1 MQQVCSNCL
10 QTRDSSHFQ
19 DPTRS
24 YKTCDRCRN
33 NRKRKRDGSSTLDGQ
48 SQQQQQQK
56 QELSSVPLVPLAT
69 LHEHFVAATAH
80 QQEEYCYEVRI
91 MLDDTWLAHTD
102 TDLAKRLCATLGEC
116 DGYRYILKTVN
127 PSTARK
133 GVASFYAN
141 CSQSLATAKASA
153 VSTTA
158 RRRHT
163 KQRKRFD
170 CKGRISATIDR
181 ISRHVYV
188 LLQHG
193 MRHELPEPSRKTPPE
208 IRELIRREELRGK
221 SARNIYTDVQQQFP
235 NTNITQAQVY
245 YWWREFKIENEQAA
259 PTPSTTATTTPPTT
273 TITQPENNTT
283 TTS

>member
-1 MQQVCSNCL
+1 MP
-10 QTRDSSHFQ
+10 

-33 NRKRKRDGSSTLDGQ
+33 NRKRKRDGSSTLDGH

-80 QQEEYCYEVRI
+80 QQEDYCYEVRI

-153 VSTTA
+153 VTSTA

-208 IRELIRREELRGK
+208 IRELIRREALRGRTAK
-221 SARNIYTDVQQQFP
+221 EIYSDVQQQFP

-245 YWWREFKIENEQAA
+245 YWWREFKIESEQAD
-259 PTPSTTATTTPPTT
+259 ATTTTT
-273 TITQPENNTT
+273 TPIIAPPPPSSSTQSESTTTTTTTT

>member
-1 MQQVCSNCL
+1 M
-10 QTRDSSHFQ
+10 
-19 DPTRS
+19 
-24 YKTCDRCRN
+24 
-33 NRKRKRDGSSTLDGQ
+33 DGQ

-208 IRELIRREELRGK
+208 IRELIRREELRGRT
-221 SARNIYTDVQQQFP
+221 ARDIYTDVQQQFP

-245 YWWREFKIENEQAA
+245 YWWREFKIENEQASA
-259 PTPSTTATTTPPTT
+259 AAAGSTPTTTSTTTTPPTT
-273 TITQPENNTT
+273 TTITTATQPENIITTSTT
-283 TTS
+283 TPTTS

>member
-1 MQQVCSNCL
+1 M
-10 QTRDSSHFQ
+10 
-19 DPTRS
+19 
-24 YKTCDRCRN
+24 TCDRCRN
-33 NRKRKRDGSSTLDGQ
+33 NRKRKRDGSSTLDGH

-80 QQEEYCYEVRI
+80 QQEDYCYEVRI

-153 VSTTA
+153 VSSTA

-208 IRELIRREELRGK
+208 IRELIRREALRGRTAK
-221 SARNIYTDVQQQFP
+221 EIYSDVQQQFP

-245 YWWREFKIENEQAA
+245 YWWREFKIENEQADATTTTPIIA
-259 PTPSTTATTTPPTT
+259 PLPPSTTQSESTTTTT
-273 TITQPENNTT
+273 TTT